1 MVQGKPNAS
10 IFSHRASGGSW
21 SHGYKSYSIFSTT
34 RGKGEYFGSKGFASF
49 TNSGQSTNRSRKS
62 DKGKQGKTGKGGR
75 NNDKRVGK
83 GA

>member
-49 TNSGQSTNRSRKS
+49 TNSGQSTNRSRK
-62 DKGKQGKTGKGGR
+62 GGR